1 MGIYDNYANASNVLG
16 QGNRV
21 FNPTGEAIKVGDEL
35 YYADS
40 QTGRYQT
47 QANSLSYTAAELR
60 GMQSAAMQQAAVSGA
75 AGNAARAT
83 APGQSVFDTKLAS
96 MASGTFNSSDPSYQ
110 WRFEQG
116 QQAVERSAASKGMLG
131 SGNILQELTS
141 YGQGMASTEYAAQ
154 FDRMLRGSANVTQQY
169 GSIYNSL
176 AQMMGAQTSQ
186 GQLGVAQGGLALQ
199 GNQQRF
205 NQDLATNKSQGAAD
219 ALAQL
224 YAGPSQAPVQS
235 YYGGGGGG
243 GGDLYSSYSYVPAQS
258 TNNYQESYGMSPG
271 QGYITSSSGN
281 TSTFGGYSGD
291 TSGGFGG
298 GE

>member
-1 MGIYDNYANASNVLG
+1 MQAQA
-16 QGNRV
+16 QQQ
-21 FNPTGEAIKVGDEL
+21 EAAGK
-35 YYADS
+35 
-40 QTGRYQT
+40 
-47 QANSLSYTAAELR
+47 
-60 GMQSAAMQQAAVSGA
+60 A
-75 AGNAARAT
+75 AGNAAGAT
-83 APGQSVFDTKLAS
+83 APGQSLFDTKLAS

-116 QQAVERSAASKGMLG
+116 QQAVERSGAARGMLG
-131 SGNILQELTS
+131 SGNLLQELTS

-169 GSIYNSL
+169 GAIYNSL

-205 NQDLATNKSQGAAD
+205 NQELATNKSQGAAD

-224 YAGPSQAPVQS
+224 YAGPGQTPAQS
-235 YYGGGGGG
+235 YYGGSGGSGGGS
-243 GGDLYSSYSYVPAQS
+243 DLYSYYSSAPTQS
-258 TNNYQESYGMSPG
+258 ANNYQENFGMSPG